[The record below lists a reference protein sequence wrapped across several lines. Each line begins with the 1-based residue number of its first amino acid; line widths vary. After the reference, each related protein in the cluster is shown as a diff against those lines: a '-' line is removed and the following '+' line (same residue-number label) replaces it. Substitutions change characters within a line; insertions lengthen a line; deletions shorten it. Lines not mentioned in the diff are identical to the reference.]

1 MKTKVAALYGKN
13 DVRIREFDLPEIKDN
28 EILAEVVSNGKCLST
43 WKAAILGTDHKRVP
57 GNINDHPVIMGH
69 EFAGKIVKVGS
80 YWKGKYKEGDSFAL
94 QPAMNYK
101 GSPYSPGYSYEF
113 FGGDATYTILPNEL
127 MELDLL
133 LKYDSNYFANAS
145 LAEPMSCI
153 IGAFHANYHT
163 TNYVYEHRMGIAAG
177 GNLALL
183 ASAGPMGLGAID
195 YAINNGTRTPSRIVV
210 TDIDD
215 NRLNRAKK
223 LIPPESAK
231 EKGIEL
237 IYVNVKNLSD
247 PKKYLMGL
255 TDNKGYDDVFAFAAI
270 AEVVELADSILG
282 RDGCLNF
289 FAGPTDNEFNTRFN
303 FYNVHYSSTH
313 IVGTSGGS
321 LDDMKESLELSQKGL
336 INPSFMITHVGGL
349 NCVPHT
355 VLNLPK
361 IPGGKKMI
369 YPHIEMEL
377 TAIEDFKKLGEKDE
391 FFKKLSEIVERNNE
405 LWCEEAETYLLKHK
419 VIV

>member
-1 MKTKVAALYGKN
+1 MFTRAAVLYGKN
-13 DVRIREFDLPEIKDN
+13 DVRIREFNMPEIKDD

-43 WKAAILGTDHKRVP
+43 YKAAILGSDHKRVP
-57 GNINDHPVIMGH
+57 DNIAEHPIITGH
-69 EFAGKIVKVGS
+69 EFAGKIIKVGAK
-80 YWKGKYKEGDSFAL
+80 WKHKYKEGDSFAL

-101 GSPYSPGYSYEF
+101 GSPYSPGYSYEY
-113 FGGDATYTILPNEL
+113 FGGNTTYTILPNEL

-133 LKYDSNYFANAS
+133 LEYKGDYFANAS

-163 TNYVYEHRMGIAAG
+163 TNYVYEHKMGIVPN

-183 ASAGPMGLGAID
+183 ASAGPMGIGAID
-195 YAINNGTRTPSRIVV
+195 YAVNNPFRNPKRVVV

-223 LIPPESAK
+223 LISPQNAK

-237 IYVNVKNLSD
+237 IYVNTKNIKN
-247 PKKYLMGL
+247 PKKYLLEL
-255 TDNKGYDDVFAFAAI
+255 TNNEGYDDVFVFAAVSEI
-270 AEVVELADSILG
+270 VELADKILAC
-282 RDGCLNF
+282 DGCLNF
-289 FAGPTDNEFNTRFN
+289 FAGPTNNEFSANIN

-321 LDDMKESLELSQKGL
+321 LDDMKEALELSQKGV

-349 NCVPHT
+349 NCVPDT
-355 VLNLPK
+355 ILNMPN

-369 YPHIEMEL
+369 YPHVEMNL
-377 TAIEDFKKLGEKDE
+377 TAIEDFKKLGEKDD
-391 FFKKLSEIVERNNE
+391 FFKELAEIVERNNG
-405 LWCEEAETYLLKHK
+405 LWCEEAEKFLLKHK
-419 VIV
+419 KKD

>member
-1 MKTKVAALYGKN
+1 MFTRAAVLYGKG
-13 DVRIREFDLPEIKDN
+13 DVRIREFDMPEIKED

-43 WKAAILGTDHKRVP
+43 YKAALLGSDHKRVP
-57 GNINDHPVIMGH
+57 ENISEHPVIMGH
-69 EFAGKIVKVGS
+69 EFAGKIIEVGAK
-80 YWKGKYKEGDSFAL
+80 WKNKYKEGDSFAL

-101 GSPYSPGYSYEF
+101 GSPYSPGYSYEY
-113 FGGDATYTILPNEL
+113 FGGDTTYTILPNEL

-133 LKYDSNYFANAS
+133 LEYKSEYFANAS

-163 TNYVYEHRMGIAAG
+163 TNYVYEHRMGIVPN

-195 YAINNGTRTPSRIVV
+195 YAINNTTRKPKRIVV
-210 TDIDD
+210 TDIDE
-215 NRLNRAKK
+215 NRLKRAKA
-223 LIPPESAK
+223 LIPPK
-231 EKGIEL
+231 EASLKGIEL
-237 IYVNVKNLSD
+237 IYVNVKNIEN
-247 PKKYLMGL
+247 PKKYLLEL
-255 TDNKGYDDVFAFAAI
+255 TNNEGYDDVFVFAAVSQI
-270 AEVVELADSILG
+270 MELADSILG

-289 FAGPTDNEFNTRFN
+289 FAGPTDNSFSAKFN
-303 FYNVHYSSTH
+303 FYNVHYSTTH

-321 LDDMKESLELSQKGL
+321 LEDMKEALELSQKGL

-349 NCVPHT
+349 NCVPQT
-355 VLNLPK
+355 IVNLPK

-377 TAIEDFKKLGEKDE
+377 TAIEDFKKLGSKDE
-391 FFKKLSEIVERNNE
+391 FYKNLAEIIDRNNG
-405 LWCEEAETYLLKHK
+405 LWCEEAEKYLLKHK
-419 VIV
+419 KEV